1 MASRLTAVLVILFC
15 SRLAMSQDLPVN
27 ADALE
32 IRNWPPVLISGT
44 GQLGIAVSSA
54 RYKKDVR
61 DMADASDRLLELR
74 PVTFRYKDHPD
85 DPTQFGLIAEEVE
98 KILPELVFHDAAGK
112 PETVLYQELPAML
125 LNEVQKQQRKIEEQ
139 EKAIEL
145 LQKRLESLETRRS
158 DSSGY

>member
-44 GQLGIAVSSA
+44 GQLGIAV
-54 RYKKDVR
+54 
-61 DMADASDRLLELR
+61 
-74 PVTFRYKDHPD
+74 
-85 DPTQFGLIAEEVE
+85 
-98 KILPELVFHDAAGK
+98 
-112 PETVLYQELPAML
+112 VLYQELPAML

-158 DSSGY
+158 DSSGC